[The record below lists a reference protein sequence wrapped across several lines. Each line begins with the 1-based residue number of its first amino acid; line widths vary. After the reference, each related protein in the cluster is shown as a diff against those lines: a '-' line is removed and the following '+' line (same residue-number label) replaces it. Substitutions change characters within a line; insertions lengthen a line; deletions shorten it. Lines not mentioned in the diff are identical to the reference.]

1 MAIRYRSKRWPEL
14 EVASDMAVK
23 IYVMSG
29 MTGTLQLHRRDSCL
43 FAVGL
48 AARSVRDMC
57 RLILLKK
64 VTRTPQ
70 GNILSTM
77 KR

>member
-1 MAIRYRSKRWPEL
+1 MCATMAIRYRSKRWPEL

-29 MTGTLQLHRRDSCL
+29 MTGTLQLHRHDSCL

-57 RLILLKK
+57 RLIPLKK
-64 VTRTPQ
+64 VART
-70 GNILSTM
+70 
-77 KR
+77 